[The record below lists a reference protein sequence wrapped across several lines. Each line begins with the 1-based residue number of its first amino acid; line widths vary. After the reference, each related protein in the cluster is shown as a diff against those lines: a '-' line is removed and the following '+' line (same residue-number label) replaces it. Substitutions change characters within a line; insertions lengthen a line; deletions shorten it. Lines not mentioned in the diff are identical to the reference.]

1 MSKVNANMKIYSTS
15 FSLNMFIT
23 NIGKNMKSYF
33 ETGQFTVVCNC
44 NIVVFLLVLVKKKIK
59 R

>member
-1 MSKVNANMKIYSTS
+1 
-15 FSLNMFIT
+15 MFIT

-33 ETGQFTVVCNC
+33 VTGQFTVVCNC
-44 NIVVFLLVLVKKKIK
+44 NIVVFLQVLVKKKIK

>member
-1 MSKVNANMKIYSTS
+1 MKIYSTS

-33 ETGQFTVVCNC
+33 VTGQFTVVCNC
-44 NIVVFLLVLVKKKIK
+44 TIVVFLQVLVKKKIK

>member
-1 MSKVNANMKIYSTS
+1 MKIYLTS

-23 NIGKNMKSYF
+23 NMGKNMMKSYF
-33 ETGQFTVVCNC
+33 VTDQFTVVCNC
-44 NIVVFLLVLVKKKIK
+44 NIVVFLQVLVNKKIK

>member
-1 MSKVNANMKIYSTS
+1 MKIYSTS

-33 ETGQFTVVCNC
+33 VTGQFTVVCNC
-44 NIVVFLLVLVKKKIK
+44 NIVVFLQVLVRRKSKDKEQK
-59 R
+59 FND

>member
-1 MSKVNANMKIYSTS
+1 MKIYSTS

-33 ETGQFTVVCNC
+33 VTLKY
-44 NIVVFLLVLVKKKIK
+44 FLKVLVKQKIK